1 LLGLNK
7 RTYEMAGE
15 ETEGNVPGSY
25 KEPGIGWMTGFL
37 FAVSFV
43 GIVALIPL
51 RKVGKLSSLIYSQE
65 VKNCDIYLSILLP
78 QSCSVPHYCPSKC
91 YPPVIIRSKIS
102 DFYLS
107 TILLFSFKKRLS
119 LSTKQN

>member
-1 LLGLNK
+1 MRSFAIEYSLLVRADLGLMNCRNSCAAGGFGSFLLGLNK
-7 RTYEMAGE
+7 RTYEMAGK

-51 RKVGKLSSLIYSQE
+51 RKVGELSSLICSRE
-65 VKNCDIYLSILLP
+65 LRHYLP
-78 QSCSVPHYCPSKC
+78 TQSCSFPIVA
-91 YPPVIIRSKIS
+91 RQM
-102 DFYLS
+102 L
-107 TILLFSFKKRLS
+107 ILG
-119 LSTKQN
+119 

>member
-1 LLGLNK
+1 MVESSLVSGDLGLMNSLSFSAAGGFGSFLLGLNK

-51 RKVGKLSSLIYSQE
+51 RKVGELSS
-65 VKNCDIYLSILLP
+65 ILRTGTLP
-78 QSCSVPHYCPSKC
+78 FFPNLAPFPIVA
-91 YPPVIIRSKIS
+91 RS
-102 DFYLS
+102 
-107 TILLFSFKKRLS
+107 TVA
-119 LSTKQN
+119 

>member
-7 RTYEMAGE
+7 RTYELAGE

-51 RKVGKLSSLIYSQE
+51 RKVGKTELSYLFPRSQELRHYPFYFYPSLVPFPIIARQNVLSSGS
-65 VKNCDIYLSILLP
+65 
-78 QSCSVPHYCPSKC
+78 
-91 YPPVIIRSKIS
+91 PVRSKN
-102 DFYLS
+102 
-107 TILLFSFKKRLS
+107 KQS
-119 LSTKQN
+119 LSFYHPAHFL

>member
-1 LLGLNK
+1 LNIPFLSVENLGLAGGLGSFLLGLNK

-43 GIVALIPL
+43 RLI
-51 RKVGKLSSLIYSQE
+51 G
-65 VKNCDIYLSILLP
+65 
-78 QSCSVPHYCPSKC
+78 
-91 YPPVIIRSKIS
+91 
-102 DFYLS
+102 
-107 TILLFSFKKRLS
+107 
-119 LSTKQN
+119 